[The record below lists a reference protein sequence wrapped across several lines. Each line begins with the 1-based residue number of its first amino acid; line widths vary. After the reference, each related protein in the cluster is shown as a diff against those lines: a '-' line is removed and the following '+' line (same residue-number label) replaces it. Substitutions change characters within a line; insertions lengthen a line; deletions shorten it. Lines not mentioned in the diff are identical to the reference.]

1 MADRPD
7 NAESAPIVAGRACG
21 SCTLC
26 CKIME
31 IGELGKA
38 AGQWCPHVLT
48 GKGCSIYAERPH
60 SCSAFGCGW
69 LHWKEAGDH
78 WLPAKAK
85 MVIVAQDAARLVV
98 HVDPATPNVWK
109 AAPFYPDLKR
119 WARNPAR
126 YGFRQVLVTVGR
138 RMTAILPDRDV
149 DLGEVPHDAVIISGP
164 VGGGRHTA
172 LVVGPDDPQLEKVRR
187 GGSYTFTERR

>member
-1 MADRPD
+1 MSDRPD
-7 NAESAPIVAGRACG
+7 NAESALIVAGRACG

-26 CKIME
+26 CKVME

-85 MVIVAQDAARLVV
+85 MVIVAQDRTRLVV

-126 YGFRQVLVTVGR
+126 YGFRQVLVAVGR
-138 RMTAILPDRDV
+138 RMIAVLPDREL
-149 DLGEVPHDAVIISGP
+149 DLGEVPEEAIIATLEL
-164 VGGGRHTA
+164 GGGRFSA
-172 LVVGPDDPQLEKVRR
+172 RVIMPDDPQFAALKGTGDRR
-187 GGSYTFTERR
+187 

>member
-1 MADRPD
+1 MSTRPD
-7 NAESAPIVAGRACG
+7 NAETAPIVAGRACG

-26 CKIME
+26 CKVME

-48 GKGCSIYAERPH
+48 GKGCSIYAVRPNA
-60 SCSAFGCGW
+60 CSAFGCGW

-85 MVIVAQDAARLVV
+85 MVIVAQDRTRLVV

-126 YGFRQVLVTVGR
+126 YGFRQVLVAVGR
-138 RMTAILPDRDV
+138 RMIAVLPDRDL
-149 DLGEVPHDAVIISGP
+149 DLGEVPEEAIIATLAL
-164 VGGGRHTA
+164 GGGRLSA
-172 LVVGPDDPQLEKVRR
+172 RVVMPDDPQFAALKGIGDRR
-187 GGSYTFTERR
+187 